1 MLNKELLLA
10 GSNKPLEYHSEVF
23 ANPMFDDNGEQY
35 FQHFAMF
42 NGYDIKWNLDG
53 VLFPLGSMI
62 YDESYGELA
71 LVGSDVKANPKKG
84 TTIKV
89 TNVETGGTATFVFDG
104 RRHEVSI
111 ATDNIGLQWAREIT
125 VTFDPK
131 PV

>member
-10 GSNKPLEYHSEVF
+10 GSNKPLEYHSKVF
-23 ANPMFDDNGEQY
+23 ANPQFPDSGEVY
-35 FQHFAMF
+35 FQYFAMF

-53 VLFPLGSMI
+53 VLFHFGSMI
-62 YDESYGELA
+62 YDKSDGDLS
-71 LVGSDVKANPKKG
+71 LVGSDVKAIPKKG

-89 TNVETGGTATFVFDG
+89 TNVETGGTAAFVFDG

-111 ATDNIGLQWAREIT
+111 ATDNIGLHCASEIT